1 MSVELAEPIHPGTRH
16 VFLLDA
22 GALLYEKAID
32 YACGPHILLHV
43 SIRDGGRLIV
53 LNNRMGGAWGQEQ
66 RLVRPAASS
75 LLELTLLFGTGSVEV
90 AAKGQPPLFFA
101 RGADLGEARRINLAD
116 VIRLTRIEP
125 PLQTTAGARLMP
137 SPPAPFPVVPSLP
150 AGGIDHADV
159 LHLSGWLAAGPLP
172 ADAALVAE
180 IGGRDH
186 GRLPLAPWT
195 PGPPRHARFRIPFT
209 PLAAEEQEVTLL
221 LATGQGRVPLH
232 RARLASAMLG
242 GLDRATPR
250 MLRGWAWN
258 PRWPEAPVT
267 VEILLNGEPVGQA
280 LANRERP
287 DLQAIHPA
295 LKSCGFLFRLPGE
308 EALARGQDHVASARV
323 LGLPDLLP
331 GSPWPLARRLDPA
344 GALCRAAAP

>member
-1 MSVELAEPIHPGTRH
+1 MSVDLVAPIQPGARH

-22 GALLYEKAID
+22 GALLYERAID

-53 LNNRMGGAWGQEQ
+53 LNNRMGGGWGQEQ
-66 RLVRPAASS
+66 RLLRPAAGS
-75 LLELTLLFGTGSVEV
+75 LLELTLLFGTTSVEV
-90 AAKGQPPLFFA
+90 AAKGQPPLLFA
-101 RGADLGEARRINLAD
+101 RGADLGEATRINFAE

-125 PLQTTAGARLMP
+125 PPRDTAPPHLVPSRSAP
-137 SPPAPFPVVPSLP
+137 SPAPSLP

-172 ADAALVAE
+172 SDAALVAE
-180 IGGRDH
+180 IDGRDH

-232 RARLASAMLG
+232 RAHLASTMLG

-295 LKSCGFLFRLPGE
+295 LKNCGFLFRLPGE
-308 EALARGQDHVASARV
+308 EALAPGADQAVSARV
-323 LGLPDLLP
+323 LGLPELLP

-344 GALCRAAAP
+344 AAFCRAAAP